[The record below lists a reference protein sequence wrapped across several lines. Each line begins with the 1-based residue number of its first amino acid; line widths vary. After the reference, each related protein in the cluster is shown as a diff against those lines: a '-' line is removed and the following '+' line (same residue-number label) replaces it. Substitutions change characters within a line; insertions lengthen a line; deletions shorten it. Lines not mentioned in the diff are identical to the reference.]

1 MRGLQY
7 TCAYQMLRTLFRR
20 TMSTDAVLHPSW
32 VKDFAART
40 KAPFGFNGLG
50 EFVFQRT
57 YARPLALGGMET
69 WADTVARVVNG
80 TYAMQREH
88 IQANNLGWNEAV
100 ASTSAQEMFGLIYN
114 MKFLPPGR
122 GLWAMGSP
130 ITRSKKLY
138 AALNNC
144 AFVSTANLRF
154 EPTKPFCFLMDA
166 ALLGVGVGFDT
177 KGAGSVRVRAPDHTQ
192 FECYAIPDSREGFV
206 ESVNLLLLSYLG
218 ARANNARP
226 ALRFDYSAIRP
237 TGALIKGFGG
247 TAAGPG
253 PLVDLH
259 DSLRA
264 VLDLY
269 AICQTELDARGIV
282 DIMNIIGKCVVA
294 GGVRRTAEIAFG
306 EPSAE
311 FMSLKN
317 YELHPDRA
325 AWGWASNNSVLATLG
340 MDYTAAC
347 ANIQQNGE
355 PGFAWL
361 ENMRAYGR
369 MADAPNY
376 KDARAA
382 GGNPCLE
389 QTLES
394 YEMCC
399 LVETFP
405 ANHASLDEYLRTLKY
420 AFMYAKTVTLGQTH
434 WPDANKVMMRNRRIG
449 CSMSGIAQFLGT
461 RGSHALREWCDAGYE
476 TIQRYDKVYSDWFG
490 VPLSIKTTSIKP
502 SGTVSLLAGATP
514 GMHYPESRF
523 YARRV
528 RLSIHSELVNSLK
541 AAGYNVEPDVAMPA
555 KTVVVTFPVDAGEGV
570 RTAAQVPMWEQLAL
584 AAFLQR
590 FWADNQV
597 SCTVT
602 FDPVTEGDTIKH
614 ALEMFQYHLKG
625 ISFLPRVENG
635 AYAQMPYEA
644 ITQAEYD
651 ALVKNLK
658 PLNLQGSAQ
667 ANAEVPD
674 KFCDN
679 QSCSVVS

>member
-1 MRGLQY
+1 
-7 TCAYQMLRTLFRR
+7 MLLRR
-20 TMSTDAVLHPSW
+20 FMSTAVLKPQW
-32 VKDFAART
+32 VKNFAAKT

-50 EFVFQRT
+50 EFVYQRT
-57 YARPLALGGMET
+57 YARPLPTGGIET
-69 WADTVARVVNG
+69 WADTVERVVNG

-88 IQANNLGWNEAV
+88 ITANNLGWNEAV
-100 ASTSAQEMFGLIYN
+100 AAQSAQEMFTLIYN

-130 ITRSKKLY
+130 ITTSKKLY

-144 AFVSTANLRF
+144 AFVSTANLRD

-177 KGAGSVRVRAPDHTQ
+177 KGAGSVRVRAPDASSFQAYTV
-192 FECYAIPDSREGFV
+192 PDTREGFV
-206 ESVNLLLLSYLG
+206 ESVRLLLQSYLSAFIG
-218 ARANNARP
+218 SPRP
-226 ALRFDYSAIRP
+226 AMRFDYSAIRL
-237 TGALIKGFGG
+237 TGAPIKGFGG

-264 VLDLY
+264 VLDVY

-306 EPSAE
+306 EPTEE
-311 FMSLKN
+311 FLSLKD
-317 YELHPDRA
+317 YQRHPDRA

-347 ANIQQNGE
+347 NSIQQNGE

-369 MADAPNY
+369 MAESPNY
-376 KDARAA
+376 KDVRAA

-405 ANHASLDEYLRTLKY
+405 ANHANLQEYLRTLKF
-420 AFMYAKTVTLGQTH
+420 AFLYAKTVTLGQTH

-449 CSMSGIAQFLGT
+449 CSMSGIAQFIGT
-461 RGSHALREWCDAGYE
+461 RGSYALRNWSDLGYE

-490 VPLSIKTTSIKP
+490 VPRSIKTTSIKP

-528 RLSIHSELVNSLK
+528 RLSVHSELL
-541 AAGYNVEPDVAMPA
+541 AALREANYPIEADVTMPD
-555 KTVVVTFPVDAGEGV
+555 KTVVVTFPIDAGKNV
-570 RTAAQVPMWEQLAL
+570 RTAKDVPMWEQLAL

-602 FDPVTEGDTIKH
+602 FDPVTEGPNIKH

-625 ISFLPRVENG
+625 ISFLPRLEQG

-644 ITQAEYD
+644 ISEADYNAMVAQ
-651 ALVKNLK
+651 LK
-658 PLNLQGSAQ
+658 PLHLTPQTTSSTD
-667 ANAEVPD
+667 VPD

-679 QSCSVVS
+679 QSCTILS